1 MCGIAGLFRLTGL
14 PTPDDVEAVVRMMDA
29 QIHRGPD
36 DWGLLIPDAMLG
48 AIPPDGLR
56 RARDRDQF
64 RAYPYSG
71 HGAGVVLGVRRL
83 SILDRGSRARMPMG
97 TRDGRLWIAENG
109 EAYNYREL
117 RDELADAGA
126 YRSEGD
132 SEALLRGWQAWGDGV
147 LERVRGM
154 FALAV
159 FEAWPSARLHLVRDR
174 LGIKPLYYHRTE
186 ERVVFASEVRA
197 LLESGVVPD
206 RLDPAA
212 LARFLQMGSVPSLES
227 TVKDVCAVPAGH
239 VVSVGSDGLA
249 ARSYW
254 ELSTHLDGAPTGQS
268 ADAAAAA
275 TRALLE
281 SATALHLVSDA
292 PLGLFLSGGVDSAAL
307 VALATRAR
315 PEPLVTVCVG
325 FDEPGYSETR
335 YARRIAER
343 YGTDHREVQLGSTDV
358 FPELPSV
365 FAAMDEPTVDG
376 VNTYFVARAARQAG
390 ITVALSGVGGDEL
403 FLGYRHLRAARALE
417 VPRAVLGALPAWA
430 RRASVGAL
438 RGAGALSRRKGMS
451 KLAYLEDPSAAGAYR
466 VFRALFTPG
475 QVRELLGASP
485 AELDLE
491 EARHP
496 VLSGARSL
504 TQQFTALE
512 FGGYL
517 QSQLLR
523 DADVMGMAHSVEI
536 RVPYLDHRL
545 VEHVLALPLAFKI
558 ARGES
563 KPLLARALGDDLPRE
578 VWDRPKMGFTFP
590 FDPWMR
596 RRAEELAAISLDRTP
611 LAPSPVR
618 AVWRAFKA
626 GRVHWSR
633 PWALLVIAQVL
644 AARRAAAA
652 RRPVIS
658 S

>member
-14 PTPDDVEAVVRMMDA
+14 PTPGDVAAVFRMMDA
-29 QIHRGPD
+29 QVHRGPD
-36 DWGLLIPDAMLG
+36 DWGLLVPDALLG
-48 AIPPDGLR
+48 AIPAEVQE

-71 HGAGVVLGVRRL
+71 DGPGAILGVRRL

-97 TRDGRLWIAENG
+97 TRDGRLWIAHNG
-109 EAYNYREL
+109 EAYNHREL
-117 RDELADAGA
+117 RDELTDGGA

-132 SEALLRGWQAWGDGV
+132 SEALLRGWHAWGDGV
-147 LERVRGM
+147 LARVRGM
-154 FALAV
+154 FAIAM
-159 FEAWPSARLHLVRDR
+159 FDAGPSARLYLVRDR

-197 LLESGVVPD
+197 LLESGLVPE
-206 RLDPAA
+206 RVDPAV
-212 LARFLQMGSVPSLES
+212 LARFLQMGSVPSLAS
-227 TVKDVCAVPAGH
+227 TVRGVRAVPAGH
-239 VVSVGSDGLA
+239 VLSVGIDGLA
-249 ARSYW
+249 ARPYW
-254 ELSTHLDGAPTGQS
+254 ELSTHLDGASSDQRSDG
-268 ADAAAAA
+268 AVAA

-281 SATALHLVSDA
+281 SATALHLASDV
-292 PLGLFLSGGVDSAAL
+292 PLGLFLSGGIDSAAL
-307 VALATRAR
+307 AALVARAR
-315 PEPLVTVCVG
+315 PEPLVTLSVG

-335 YARRIAER
+335 YARLIAER

-376 VNTYFVARAARQAG
+376 VNTYFIARAARAAG
-390 ITVALSGVGGDEL
+390 LTVALSGIGGDEL

-430 RRASVGAL
+430 RRASVTAL
-438 RGAGALSRRKGMS
+438 RGAGALSRRKGIGR
-451 KLAYLEDPSAAGAYR
+451 LAYLEDPSPEGAYR

-475 QVRELLGASP
+475 QVRELVGVSQS
-485 AELDLE
+485 ELALE
-491 EARHP
+491 EAPPPGR
-496 VLSGARSL
+496 GQRSL

-545 VEHVLALPLAFKI
+545 VEHVLGLPLAVKI
-558 ARGES
+558 APRES
-563 KPLLARALGDDLPRE
+563 KPLLTRALGGDLPRE

-590 FDPWMR
+590 FDSWMG
-596 RRAEELAAISLDRTP
+596 RRAEELTAMSLDRTP
-611 LAPSPVR
+611 LAPGPVR
-618 AVWRAFKA
+618 DVWRAFQA

-644 AARRAAAA
+644 AARRRAAA
-652 RRPVIS
+652 RRHVS
-658 S
+658 SD